1 MGVYSG
7 SVRFRASQDNQG
19 SAGANQ
25 LCELGN
31 TLTAAMLAIGMLPV
45 LGSDFGGQAGTY
57 VSGTA
62 GPGETQVVPGTTSGI
77 ATFGYNVFK
86 HPVLDLY
93 VQVFLRDRG
102 RATMSRIGQI
112 TYTLWRRVSGGTGA
126 GSSLSLYP
134 LANVSTVG
142 DTTLTVV
149 PASYTDLFASCG
161 DDHFWVYNRPNHAIA
176 ANNGS
181 GVSTTRAGL
190 PAGVS
195 FTGILVSAAADDPEK
210 LLVVAPQQNQNIQ
223 TEVSGLEFGA
233 VVEQQSV
240 RVYGSLSP
248 TAGWLTF
255 KSGACCTLSHPG
267 AESVAAGVRVS
278 RGQLVLDGVKRNFDF
293 GWLTAAAASDI
304 SLIELDFTGVAKNY
318 RVAHGFGG
326 GNHMYYSCPITDM
339 AAMTLPWNA

>member
-7 SVRFRASQDNQG
+7 SVRFRASQGNQG
-19 SAGANQ
+19 SDGADQ

-45 LGSDFGGQAGTY
+45 LESDFGGQAGTY

-62 GPGETQVVPGTTSGI
+62 GPGQTQVVPGTTS
-77 ATFGYNVFK
+77 AVVTFGYNVFK

-102 RATMSRIGQI
+102 LATSSRIGQI
-112 TYTLWRRVSGGTGA
+112 TYTLWRRISGGTGV

-134 LANVSTVG
+134 LVNVSTG
-142 DTTLTVV
+142 GNMPLTVV

-176 ANNGS
+176 NNNGS
-181 GVSTTRAGL
+181 GGSISRAGL

-195 FTGILVSAAADDPEK
+195 FTGISVSAAADDPEK
-210 LLVVAPQQNQNIQ
+210 LLVVAPQQNHDIN
-223 TEVSGLEFGA
+223 TEVSGRDFAG

-240 RVYGSLSP
+240 RVYGSLSS
-248 TAGWLTF
+248 TTGWLTF
-255 KSGACCTLSHPG
+255 KCGACCTLSHPG
-267 AESVAAGVRVS
+267 AESVASGVRVS

-326 GNHMYYSCPITDM
+326 GNHMYYSCPIMDM
-339 AAMTLPWNA
+339 AVMALPWNP